1 MSGNTI
7 MSNRAER
14 RRQKILQ
21 NADDRMRKIC
31 GGQNYHEEYLKAP
44 SNAIA
49 NEDITPFV
57 ISIDQVHDVKRGTIW
72 IFWFILGVM
81 IRLVGTSKYS
91 WGICDSS
98 FMPDGLTFTIFNFLI
113 PVKQHQGSA
122 GAILAFIGLCAGL
135 DSNKIA
141 SMKFALSIV
150 SEFFKT
156 LITYY
161 VGFMLLDVC
170 LWRGLIAM
178 VKWLPITFF
187 CW

>member
-1 MSGNTI
+1 MSGDTNV
-7 MSNRAER
+7 SNRAER

-21 NADDRMRKIC
+21 NANDRMKKIC
-31 GGQNYHEEYLKAP
+31 GGQDYHEEYLKTP

-49 NEDITPFV
+49 NEDITTFV
-57 ISIDQVHDVKRGTIW
+57 RSSDQVHDVKRGTFW
-72 IFWFILGVM
+72 IFWFILGAM

-98 FMPDGLTFTIFNFLI
+98 FMPYGLTFTIFNYLI

-122 GAILAFIGLCAGL
+122 GVILAFIGLCAGL
-135 DSNKIA
+135 DANKIA

-156 LITYY
+156 LIIYY
-161 VGFMLLDVC
+161 VGFMLLNV
-170 LWRGLIAM
+170 I
-178 VKWLPITFF
+178 ITNI
-187 CW
+187 